1 MAKHALIFTDNDH
14 GLDVPEWADMLT
26 EANFAVWSH
35 CLNSDEKPDAVSMTA
50 DILLVDLLDVSKN
63 NLSGVV
69 EKAVTLRKTLGFAD
83 ARIPMVAIADPSVA
97 FKEPLLQPFADVL
110 KPPLTQEL
118 IANRLT
124 SLMRLATMRR
134 EAERRSVTF
143 KRFGVGLPVVP
154 PPHNLDQQSLLYL
167 GSGMS
172 FLPIQCALPE
182 VIDTKAALSPAMAEY
197 YLEASQFDA
206 LIVELKDYN
215 EHLVQFI
222 SDLRRN
228 PNYFSFPIIL
238 VCHKSATADG
248 LAGLAAGAN
257 DIVSF
262 PFSERFFENRIEI
275 LVREERYRQ
284 QLKKI
289 FTEARLL
296 MPTDAVTRLYSEEF
310 LKAHLDVLD
319 KEDTASAVTF
329 AGIDVSFD
337 VVEGTRKETKPSPAL
352 IARVGRLISSLM
364 RAEDILA
371 RLDNGQFVAFFPD
384 TDLFEARIALQR
396 IRSIVQLSPFVEQNS
411 TNGVNVTL
419 DFSLHHSDTGLPGF
433 DVEQILK
440 DLFEN
445 PVIRF

>member
-1 MAKHALIFTDNDH
+1 MAKHALILTDSDH

-26 EANFAVWSH
+26 EANFAVWSY
-35 CLNSDEKPDAVSMTA
+35 CLHSDEKPDSVSMAA
-50 DILLVDLLDVSKN
+50 DILLVDLLAVAKDDLVSI
-63 NLSGVV
+63 V
-69 EKAVTLRKTLGFAD
+69 ERAVLLRKSLGFAE
-83 ARIPMVAIADPSVA
+83 ARVPMVAITDASVA
-97 FKEPLLQPFADVL
+97 LDERLLQPFADVL

-154 PPHNLDQQSLLYL
+154 PPNNMEQQRLLYL

-172 FLPIQCALPE
+172 FLPIQGALPNSVE
-182 VIDTKAALSPAMAEY
+182 TVAALSPTMAKQ
-197 YLEASQFDA
+197 YLEASPFDA

-215 EHLVQFI
+215 EHFI
-222 SDLRRN
+222 HFITDLRRN
-228 PNYFSFPIIL
+228 PSYFSFPIIL
-238 VCHKSATADG
+238 VCHKTAIEDG

-262 PFSERFFENRIEI
+262 PFSERFFENRIVI
-275 LVREERYRQ
+275 LVCEERYRQ

-296 MPTDAVTRLYSEEF
+296 MPTDPVTRLYSEEF
-310 LKAHLDVLD
+310 LKSHLDVLD
-319 KEDTASAVTF
+319 KEETSSSVTF

-337 VVEGTRKETKPSPAL
+337 VVEGTKTETKPSSTL
-352 IARVGRLISSLM
+352 VARVGRLIASLM

-384 TDLFEARIALQR
+384 TDLFESRVALQR
-396 IRSIVQLSPFVEQNS
+396 IRSVVQLSPFVEQNAS
-411 TNGVNVTL
+411 HGVNVTL
-419 DFSLHHSDTGLPGF
+419 DFSLHHSDTGQPGF
-433 DVEQILK
+433 DAEKILK